1 MKSKTKKPRPI
12 FYKLLRRDES
22 GQIAIAVA
30 LAIVALGVLA
40 GFGMYFGI
48 QQVSERIGGALADTL
63 QRMSFAVSA
72 LVAVFA
78 SVIPLYIASETRKGL
93 KSDYIIVV
101 VACLIALFTLRV
113 LTGWLIP

>member
-1 MKSKTKKPRPI
+1 MKPKNKKPHFI
-12 FYKLLRRDES
+12 FFKLIRRDES

-63 QRMSFAVSA
+63 QRMSFVVSA

-78 SVIPLYIASETRKGL
+78 SVVPLYIASETRKGL
-93 KSDYIIVV
+93 RSDYIIVV
-101 VACLIALFTLRV
+101 VACLISLFILK
-113 LTGWLIP
+113 LMTGWIVP